1 MKVIYK
7 RDKIR
12 DKELNTFALDE
23 EGLMIY
29 DESTEDT
36 HILNAT
42 AQYLFEL
49 LVTPMTLKEIEEYFI
64 GKYEFSEE
72 DLETLSDDLDEILEE
87 MVAKNI
93 ILSERVL
100 V

>member
-7 RDKIR
+7 RDQNR

-42 AQYLFEL
+42 AQHIFEL
-49 LVTPMTLKEIEEYFI
+49 LITPMTLKDIEENFRE
-64 GKYEFSEE
+64 KYEFEE
-72 DLETLSDDLDEILEE
+72 GDLEALSDDLDEILEE
-87 MVAKNI
+87 MVNKKI
-93 ILSERVL
+93 ITSERVL
-100 V
+100 S

>member
-7 RDKIR
+7 RDQIR

-42 AQYLFEL
+42 AQYIFEL
-49 LVTPMTLKEIEEYFI
+49 LVTPMTLKEIEENFI
-64 GKYEFSEE
+64 GKYEFAEE

-93 ILSERVL
+93 ISSERVL